1 MLYTQHSKNGHNL
14 LAIYSIMQNR
24 VHFHQ
29 NQIEQSKARVDMDLD
44 TFLCTIICGERVEYH
59 YIPQQEYQQFPA
71 TV

>member
-1 MLYTQHSKNGHNL
+1 
-14 LAIYSIMQNR
+14 MQNR